1 MYRYDGETLLKIRHI
16 LFGLLAML
24 AVAFMQPLITFLGG
38 LTLLIGVG
46 ALIFRGMSSSDQD
59 DVERRMLGWLRRVR
73 AGSTTGIHLTVTSHC
88 PISDMPV
95 ETGVS
100 AERIRHRCSHPVPP
114 LDS

>member
-46 ALIFRGMSSSDQD
+46 ALIFRGGAPDAGLVAPSARWFDDGYSSDGD
-59 DVERRMLGWLRRVR
+59 FPLPDLRH
-73 AGSTTGIHLTVTSHC
+73 AS
-88 PISDMPV
+88 
-95 ETGVS
+95 
-100 AERIRHRCSHPVPP
+100 
-114 LDS
+114 